1 MLSGSALAVG
11 AGALAGF
18 SFMNFTV
25 YPSIAKKMITTAN
38 PFIDAAGILG
48 PIGLLMGSLT
58 LIDGFNAFGV
68 IPAIMAYGIIW
79 TRIFLKSKSLQ
90 IPLWFMRQYSRLTL
104 ASIFMTLLLGYCMVS
119 REHQTS
125 ENK

>member
-1 MLSGSALAVG
+1 MLSGTALAVG

-25 YPSIAKKMITTAN
+25 YPSIAKKMIATTN
-38 PFIDAAGILG
+38 PFVEAAAILG

-68 IPAIMAYGIIW
+68 IPA
-79 TRIFLKSKSLQ
+79 
-90 IPLWFMRQYSRLTL
+90 
-104 ASIFMTLLLGYCMVS
+104 MV
-119 REHQTS
+119 
-125 ENK
+125 

>member
-90 IPLWFMRQYSRLTL
+90 IPLWFMR
-104 ASIFMTLLLGYCMVS
+104 
-119 REHQTS
+119 
-125 ENK
+125 